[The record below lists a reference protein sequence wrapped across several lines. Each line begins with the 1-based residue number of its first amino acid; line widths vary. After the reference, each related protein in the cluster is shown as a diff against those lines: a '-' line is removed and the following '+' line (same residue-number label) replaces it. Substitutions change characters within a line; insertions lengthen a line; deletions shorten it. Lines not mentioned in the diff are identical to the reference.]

1 MDYELYQEVALK
13 KNLPKTKF
21 KKGDIASI
29 IDITENNGKKIYT
42 IEFFSSLGDSFGKFE
57 VGEDFITP
65 LRADSIPHMRV
76 L

>member
-1 MDYELYQEVALK
+1 MEYELYEEVALA
-13 KNLPKTKF
+13 KNLSKTKF

-29 IDITENNGKKIYT
+29 VDINEKDGKKIYT

-57 VGEDFITP
+57 VDSTYITP
-65 LRADSIPHMRV
+65 LRADSIPHMRI

>member
-1 MDYELYQEVALK
+1 MDYELYEEVALV

-29 IDITENNGKKIYT
+29 VDINEKDGKKIYT
-42 IEFFSSLGDSFGKFE
+42 IEFFSSLGDSFGRFE
-57 VGEDFITP
+57 VEENFLTP
-65 LRADSIPHMRV
+65 LRADSIPHMRI